1 MGFGHREQ
9 PKIGEKS
16 IRPLFVIAQASSLTR
31 SVLLLAQHCPQ
42 ATANKSVD

>member
-9 PKIGEKS
+9 TMIGEES
-16 IRPLFVIAQASSLTR
+16 IRPLFVIAQASPLTR
-31 SVLLLAQHCPQ
+31 SVLLPAQHRPQ